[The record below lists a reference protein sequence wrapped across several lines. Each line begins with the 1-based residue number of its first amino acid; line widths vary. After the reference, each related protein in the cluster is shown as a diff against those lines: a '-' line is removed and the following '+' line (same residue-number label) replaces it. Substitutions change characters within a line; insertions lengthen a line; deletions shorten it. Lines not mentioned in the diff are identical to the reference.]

1 MQDRFVQNDGTAY
14 TMGELL
20 PSAYFYIE
28 KSYDNNGESG
38 DNLKKISVHGAGLG
52 HGCGMSQNGA
62 KCLAERG
69 LTAEQIL
76 AYYYNGG
83 IKAVDM
89 LENTADDV
97 EGAIRDVNL
106 YKIYRLIKEMRRS
119 ISEAEVGTY
128 ASGAAFFFVFY
139 H

>member
-1 MQDRFVQNDGTAY
+1 MTQYTIRQVLGCAGSVLYKNDGTAY

-76 AYYYNGG
+76 AYYYNGS

-106 YKIYRLIKEMRRS
+106 YKNIQINQGNAQIYQ
-119 ISEAEVGTY
+119 
-128 ASGAAFFFVFY
+128 
-139 H
+139 